1 MALAEEASLG
11 GGANSSNSSNSSS
24 SSSSRDQLERG
35 VKAGYLAQE
44 LPELALAVRRMQTGA
59 PRVCAHNALR

>member
-1 MALAEEASLG
+1 MERAPRRGEAEVSLG
-11 GGANSSNSSNSSS
+11 GGGGSNRSSNSS

-59 PRVCAHNALR
+59 PHV